1 MAESYVKKVNDTVR
15 LFINGKMAS
24 SCAYTTYFDERNRYA
39 EFTKAGYQ
47 LYSVTIAFATRALN
61 AFTGFT
67 PYEKGIFDK
76 ENEPDFSV
84 VDEAV
89 GKVLKVNPNAYIFP
103 RVFMTMPEWWC
114 EKNPEEI
121 IVAPCGEKREM
132 LFSDA
137 FREEG
142 SKMLKALVNHVQNQP
157 YAENIIGYHLADG
170 CTEEWFHYGREGGVC
185 ENAKKY
191 FFRFLDEKYPEEN
204 LPRELPNMN
213 NLNVEG
219 EIQDKLLVRYLE
231 FSNTAVA
238 DSIAHFAKTVKE
250 ATNFEQTVGTFYGY
264 ITEICSPLPGDVA
277 LHHIIDCP
285 YIDFFCSPNSYV
297 KTRALGIDWGDTLPF
312 ASLREHNKIYFSECD
327 IRTSLS
333 DFINNCRPGADKNN
347 SYYGD
352 IWLGPKTIE
361 GSVAAMRKAYAH
373 QITRGNSLWWFD
385 MWGGWYDNPR
395 YMTEA
400 KRCLKLFEKH
410 NYRQYSA
417 KPEIAVFVDGK
428 IYQYQGMS
436 HQSCCSQTEIRNS
449 LGNSGLAF
457 DLFLLDDFKAKYKD
471 YKAIIFPFAID
482 TKDSLEAKILCQ
494 QAGIPTLCANM
505 DKWEFTPAELRKFA
519 ESADVNVFC
528 DTNDVITF
536 GNSLLAIHSAS
547 AGEKVIKLPKPAI
560 IKNVCSDKAAFKADE
575 ISITMKK
582 HQTIIFTLCDLEN

>member
-1 MAESYVKKVNDTVR
+1 MAESFVKNINGTVR
-15 LFINGKMAS
+15 LFINDNMVP
-24 SCAYTTYFDERNRYA
+24 SCAYTTYFDERNRYDD
-39 EFTKAGYQ
+39 FTKAGYQ
-47 LYSVTIAFATRALN
+47 LYSVTIAFASRALN

-67 PYEKGIFDK
+67 PYERGIFDK

-89 GKVLKVNPNAYIFP
+89 EKVLKANPDAYIFP

-114 EKNPEEI
+114 EQNPEEI
-121 IVAPCGEKREM
+121 IVAPCGEKREL

-137 FREEG
+137 FRAQG
-142 SKMLKALVNHVQNQP
+142 DKMLKALISHVKNSH
-157 YAENIIGYHLADG
+157 YADNIIGYHLADG

-185 ENAKKY
+185 KNAEKY
-191 FFRFLDEKYPEEN
+191 FFRFLDESYPDED
-204 LPRELPNMN
+204 LPRELPNMK
-213 NLNVEG
+213 NLYVEG
-219 EIQDKLLVRYLE
+219 EIEDTLLKRYLE
-231 FSNTAVA
+231 FSNVSVA
-238 DSIAHFAKTVKE
+238 DSIAHFARTVKE
-250 ATNFEQTVGTFYGY
+250 ATDYKQTVGTFYGY
-264 ITEICSPLPGDVA
+264 ISETCRPLLGDVA

-297 KTRALGIDWGDTLPF
+297 KTRALGIDWGDSLPF

-333 DFINNCRPGADKNN
+333 DYINNCRPGADKNN

-352 IWLGPKTIE
+352 IWIGPKTVE

-395 YMTEA
+395 YMAEA
-400 KRCLKLFEKH
+400 KRCHKLFENH
-410 NYRQYSA
+410 DYTQYNY

-436 HQSCCSQTEIRNS
+436 HKSCRSQTEIRNS
-449 LGNSGLAF
+449 LGNSGIAF

-471 YKAIIFPFAID
+471 YKAVIFPFAID
-482 TKDSLEAKILCQ
+482 TAASLKAKKLCEE
-494 QAGIPTLCANM
+494 AGIPTLCSSM
-505 DKWEFTPAELRKFA
+505 EKWEFTPAELREFA
-519 ESADVNVFC
+519 DNSGVHVFC
-528 DTNDVITF
+528 DTDDVINF

-547 AGEKVIKLPKPAI
+547 AGEKKIKLPVVSVV
-560 IKNVCSDKAAFKADE
+560 KNICSNNEAFVSDE
-575 ISITMKK
+575 ITLKMKK
-582 HQTIIFTLCDLEN
+582 HQTVIFTLKDKY